1 MSQKVCLLM
10 FSIHFYGSPS
20 SEKGPRPYRCGIPC
34 RRWVSNRSF
43 LPDARHPFLRA
54 DGKVGFWVVVSLA
67 LLIIFSGAVIGYWYI
82 GTGDQRS
89 SFVIAP
95 DGNEARPEPQRYK
108 IEKPAQAPAQ
118 SVEGEASLDSGTP
131 ETPKELSVLP
141 VSDGI
146 DWMELPETDRPVDP
160 HLLPVRE
167 ADEKPSDAV
176 PSGEVIFE
184 EKPVEAKNQEM
195 PKASAQPDNTVTD
208 HAPSE
213 PNKPKEVSI
222 EKTEASPPGKGSVG
236 KRFFIQRGLA
246 NVRNQPSMKSKVL
259 FQVPN
264 GSSVTV
270 TDKRKGWYRVK
281 TDNGR
286 LGWVYHSVLAG
297 SPVPR
302 KDLQAAVLKL
312 KAIRVEPPANQTG
325 KVFFELSAPYVPEIV
340 ILEDDAS
347 RIVCDFVNARLA
359 RHIGRRIAVNNS
371 IIQTIRVGLH
381 QRPQAKVRVVLDLAP
396 GRRYE
401 AKQVSLEGADC
412 FVLEITAVG
421 DP

>member
-1 MSQKVCLLM
+1 M
-10 FSIHFYGSPS
+10 
-20 SEKGPRPYRCGIPC
+20 
-34 RRWVSNRSF
+34 
-43 LPDARHPFLRA
+43 
-54 DGKVGFWVVVSLA
+54 
-67 LLIIFSGAVIGYWYI
+67 
-82 GTGDQRS
+82 
-89 SFVIAP
+89 
-95 DGNEARPEPQRYK
+95 
-108 IEKPAQAPAQ
+108 Q
-118 SVEGEASLDSGTP
+118 SVGEMVPPDSETP
-131 ETPKELSVLP
+131 EAPIGLSADTEP
-141 VSDGI
+141 
-146 DWMELPETDRPVDP
+146 EETDRVVKVAETDAPADRYLSP
-160 HLLPVRE
+160 PRE
-167 ADEKPSDAV
+167 AVDKPADAV
-176 PSGEVIFE
+176 PSGEVIFGG
-184 EKPVEAKNQEM
+184 KPIEAKVQGI
-195 PKASAQPDNTVTD
+195 PGDPAQPDKTVSD
-208 HAPSE
+208 QAPSASD
-213 PNKPKEVSI
+213 KPEVVSI
-222 EKTEASPPGKGSVG
+222 EKTDASSSSGKRRVG

-325 KVFFELSAPYVPEIV
+325 KVFFELSAPCVPEIV

-347 RIVCDFVNARLA
+347 RIACDFVNARLA

-371 IIQTIRVGLH
+371 IIQTIRIGIH

-401 AKQVSLEGADC
+401 PKQVSLEGADC